1 MAIRQEQLHD
11 EQDVDLFA
19 RYMRSLLAK
28 GEGFFVQPSDDIRT
42 CTTCGARA
50 AFFQAGRGGWSRCS
64 ECGALA

>member
-28 GEGFFVQPSDDIRT
+28 GEGFFVQPSDHLSNPGFGDLRGIGRAGKT
-42 CTTCGARA
+42 ARRA
-50 AFFQAGRGGWSRCS
+50 CASPRASR
-64 ECGALA
+64 